1 MTNRH
6 KQADDML
13 AIATAA
19 MAKSYSPYSGF
30 PVGAALV
37 TSNGQVF
44 SACNVENASYPEG
57 TCAEAGAISAMVLAG
72 EQRIQDIYVVGNGEA
87 LVSPCGG
94 CRQRIRE
101 FADAN
106 TMVHICGLEGVR
118 RSVSI
123 EELLPL
129 SFGPDHLAA
138 TNTASKKDL

>member
-1 MTNRH
+1 
-6 KQADDML
+6 ML

-19 MAKSYSPYSGF
+19 MQNSYSPYSGF
-30 PVGAALV
+30 PVGAALL
-37 TSNGQVF
+37 TTNGQIF
-44 SACNVENASYPEG
+44 SACNVENAAYPEG
-57 TCAEAGAISAMVLAG
+57 TCAEAGAISAMIMAG
-72 EQRIQDIYVVGNGEA
+72 EHRIRDIYVVGNGDA

-101 FADAN
+101 FADAS

-123 EELLPL
+123 EDLLPL